1 MSYVK
6 NSASF
11 RRRSNRSRARKRGAF
26 TVGLLGFGLVWL
38 IAHAHSTSSAPQATV
53 ATPPLLK
60 PVPPSAPLPVWSGSD
75 RSRVKKDLA
84 SAFAPA
90 INGATGWSFAVVDSV
105 GRTLFDDRANDA
117 VAPASAQKL
126 IVAASALDALGAGY
140 RYHTI
145 FADRDGIGSDGR
157 IAGDLWLIG
166 SGDPSLQSQDVRNG
180 VGTLWR
186 SGLRRIDGS
195 LRVDVSALRG
205 PELNSHWERR
215 DNGQDYAAP
224 VSAISLD
231 GNTIESQQNAGGSEI
246 KVWTPVANAAQY
258 AATQAGAMLAA
269 RGVSTAGRPS
279 IAAAPLDAVVLW
291 DHRSAPLAA
300 LEAHM
305 LFVSDNHYAE
315 QLLRT
320 VGGEIVGDSDDAGGI
335 AAEEQFLQRLD
346 VPMPGLRL
354 YDGSGLSPDNRV
366 AAITLARLLA
376 QEEPKLY
383 LLLPLGGR
391 QGTLEDYDFTT
402 ALGRVRAKSGH
413 LSDVA
418 ALAGYVT
425 TMHHGRIAFAFIIN
439 GSRGDPDAAIVRAVD
454 RLAML

>member
-1 MSYVK
+1 M
-6 NSASF
+6 
-11 RRRSNRSRARKRGAF
+11 
-26 TVGLLGFGLVWL
+26 VGLLGFGLIWL
-38 IAHAHSTSSAPQATV
+38 VAHAHTTSTPRPATAATAPSPTA
-53 ATPPLLK
+53 APAA
-60 PVPPSAPLPVWSGSD
+60 APLPAWSNAD
-75 RSRVKKDLA
+75 RVRVGNDLA
-84 SAFAPA
+84 AAFAPA
-90 INGATGWSFAVVDSV
+90 VSGATGWSFAVVDSV
-105 GRTLFDDRANDA
+105 GRTLYDDRSRNA
-117 VAPASAQKL
+117 VAPASTQKL
-126 IVAASALDALGAGY
+126 IVAAAALDALGAGY

-166 SGDPSLQSQDVRNG
+166 SGDPSLLSQDVRNG

-195 LRVDVSALRG
+195 LRVDVSALHG
-205 PELNSHWERR
+205 PERNSHWESS

-231 GNTIESQQNAGGSEI
+231 GNTIESQQNVGGSEI

-258 AATQAGAMLAA
+258 AAMQTRAMLAA
-269 RGVSTAGRPS
+269 RGVSTAGRPGVG
-279 IAAAPLDAVVLW
+279 AAPLDAVVLW

-300 LEAHM
+300 LESHM
-305 LFVSDNHYAE
+305 LFLSDNHYAE

-320 VGGEIVGDSDDAGGI
+320 VGGEIVGEADDAGGI

-346 VPMPGLRL
+346 VPTPGLRL
-354 YDGSGLSPDNRV
+354 YDGSGLSGDNRV

-413 LSDVA
+413 LSNVA
-418 ALAGYVT
+418 SLAGYVT
-425 TMHHGRIAFAFIIN
+425 TMHHGRIAFAFMID

-454 RLAML
+454 RLATL